1 MTAKEFLPA
10 RNLKAVIDC
19 REPIPCNPC
28 ETACHFGAISVG
40 DPITNVPRL
49 DETKCKGCGICA
61 AVCPGLAIF
70 MIEKDYA
77 PGKAVVAFPFE
88 YLPLPEKG
96 QTVGVVN
103 WEGKKIGEGLVLKV
117 WKPLRDDPTNLIQ
130 VIVAQ
135 EIAREVRSIERR
147 R

>member
-1 MTAKEFLPA
+1 
-10 RNLKAVIDC
+10 
-19 REPIPCNPC
+19 
-28 ETACHFGAISVG
+28 
-40 DPITNVPRL
+40 
-49 DETKCKGCGICA
+49 
-61 AVCPGLAIF
+61 

-88 YLPLPEKG
+88 YLPLPGKG